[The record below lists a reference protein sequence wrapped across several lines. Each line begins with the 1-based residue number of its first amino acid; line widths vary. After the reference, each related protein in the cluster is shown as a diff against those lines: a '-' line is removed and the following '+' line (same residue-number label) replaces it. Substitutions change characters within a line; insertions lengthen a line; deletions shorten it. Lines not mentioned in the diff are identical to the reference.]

1 MKKFV
6 SLALVCLMAF
16 GFVGCK
22 GKKNQGDDVVCG
34 GWGIPE
40 KLTESSLDENL
51 AATFAAACKKTK
63 KNLTPQALLGTQ
75 VVSGTNYAFLCKD
88 KKGKP
93 AIAIVYEGFD
103 SSAEIISVKELDVVG
118 YAGKDTAPERLSGG
132 WTIGESVKANKIALD
147 AENALRIASG
157 TQNKINYE
165 PIALLGQQVVAGM
178 NYLILCKGTAN
189 AEGAVPALY
198 ILRIYNALDGSA
210 EITSSTILD
219 IADFRD

>member
-1 MKKFV
+1 MKKIV

-22 GKKNQGDDVVCG
+22 GNKNQGDDVVCG

-40 KLTESSLDENL
+40 KLTESSLNENL
-51 AATFAAACKKTK
+51 ATTFATACKKSK
-63 KNLTPQALLGTQ
+63 KDLVPQALIGTQ
-75 VVSGTNYAFLCKD
+75 VVAGTNYAFLCKD

-93 AIAIVYEGFD
+93 SIAIVYEGFD
-103 SSAEIISVKELDVVG
+103 SSAEILSVKELDVTG
-118 YAGKDTAPERLSGG
+118 YTGKDTASEPLSGG
-132 WTIGESVKANKIALD
+132 WTIGEDVKTNKIALD
-147 AENALRIASG
+147 AENALRIATD
-157 TQNKINYE
+157 TQNEMNYE

-178 NYLILCKGTAN
+178 NYSILCKGTAN
-189 AEGAVPALY
+189 TDGAVPALY
-198 ILRIYNALDGSA
+198 ILKIYNALDGSA